1 MEIAQ
6 DGDLADFL
14 WNLSQVENNFKIKS
28 PLLEKVDFLF
38 QNKVSLKYCSF
49 FLVWLLLYEIEK
61 LFQV

>member
-14 WNLSQVENNFKIKS
+14 WNLSQGEKN
-28 PLLEKVDFLF
+28 LLEKVDFLF

-61 LFQV
+61 HFQV